1 MVCIAWVIGLI
12 TGIGIFCIND
22 SGPDTYYRKGYD
34 DGFKDAFEYIK
45 DALEKR
51 KVK

>member
-1 MVCIAWVIGLI
+1 MEYIAWLIGLI

-22 SGPDTYYRKGYD
+22 SRPDTFYRKGYD

-45 DALEKR
+45 DELEKR
-51 KVK
+51 RVK